1 MYSLLFYFEKEGYDM
16 KRQKNQKTNGFLTGE
31 NKMKRYKKL
40 LMVAPLACMLGTG
53 VVTFPTASHADAAPV
68 SASEYNFGQGS
79 TYSAENIANALYV
92 RLRDGIEA
100 SPELRQKF
108 KLADDEKIQP
118 EMNGGNFGGNK
129 QDPIDYGLRDQLS
142 KVTASS
148 TGTNI
153 TVNPTTV
160 TEVEAGKIELLSYR
174 NDTPLTQKQFTTEKS
189 MKRIDTVTATN
200 QYGFKLGFESS
211 TNFKV
216 NALVAQAEQSFK
228 ASAEF
233 SFSHTDTNT
242 VSNEETVV
250 FKAQE
255 VLAAPGGTTNYF
267 SRVGKAKFSGSFQ
280 TDAALTD
287 LKLKLPIINKNG
299 NLFDVVH
306 TEEVTLTSQ
315 DIYTI
320 FKNTPYIPLPEYL
333 SFDDNGK
340 KVLVKNV
347 TFNYTGE
354 MGYNTAAQAEFIAFD
369 PNKPKQTMSYEKYET
384 KTQDKSL

>member
-1 MYSLLFYFEKEGYDM
+1 M
-16 KRQKNQKTNGFLTGE
+16 KK
-31 NKMKRYKKL
+31 YKKL

-68 SASEYNFGQGS
+68 ASVFNDVYREGN
-79 TYSAENIANALYV
+79 TYSTENITQVLKN

-108 KLADDEKIQP
+108 KLADDERIQVEQGGSSFTDP
-118 EMNGGNFGGNK
+118 NGNTTK
-129 QDPIDYGLRDQLS
+129 YPATDYGLRDQLS
-142 KVTASS
+142 KVTVAS

-174 NDTPLTQKQFTTEKS
+174 NDTPLTQKQFTTEKQ
-189 MKRIDTVTATN
+189 MKRVDTVTATN
-200 QYGFKLGFESS
+200 QYGFKLGFESN
-211 TNFKV
+211 TEFKV
-216 NALVAQAEQSFK
+216 DALVASATQSFK

-233 SFSHTDTNT
+233 NFSHTDTNT
-242 VSNEETVV
+242 VTNEETVT

-267 SRVGKAKFSGSFQ
+267 TRVGKAKFSGSFQ
-280 TDAALTD
+280 TDAALAE
-287 LKLKLPIINKNG
+287 LKLKLPIVKN
-299 NLFDVVH
+299 NSNQTVVH

-320 FKNTPYIPLPEYL
+320 FKNVPYIPLPEYL

-347 TFNYTGE
+347 TFDYTGE
-354 MGYNTAAQAEFIAFD
+354 MGYSTAAQAEFIPFD
-369 PNKPKQTMSYEKYET
+369 QDKPKQTMSYEKYET

>member
-1 MYSLLFYFEKEGYDM
+1 M
-16 KRQKNQKTNGFLTGE
+16 KK
-31 NKMKRYKKL
+31 YKKL

-68 SASEYNFGQGS
+68 ASVVNDSFGQGS
-79 TYSAENIANALYV
+79 TYSTENITQALFV
-92 RLRDGIEA
+92 RLRSGIEA
-100 SPELRQKF
+100 SPELRNKF
-108 KLADDEKIQP
+108 KIADDERIQH
-118 EMNGGNFGGNK
+118 EQNETIENGTKYPATN
-129 QDPIDYGLRDQLS
+129 YGLRDQLS

-174 NDTPLTQKQFTTEKS
+174 NSTPITQKQFTTEKS

-233 SFSHTDTNT
+233 NFSHTDTNT
-242 VSNEETVV
+242 ATNEETVT

-267 SRVGKAKFSGSFQ
+267 TRVGKANFSGSFQ

-287 LKLKLPIINKNG
+287 LKLKLPIVKKDNNQT
-299 NLFDVVH
+299 VVH

-320 FKNTPYIPLPEYL
+320 FKNTPYIPLPAYL

-347 TFNYTGE
+347 TFNYIGE
-354 MGYNTAAQAEFIAFD
+354 MGYNTSAQAEFIPFD
-369 PNKPKQTMSYEKYET
+369 QDKPKQTMSYEKYET

>member
-1 MYSLLFYFEKEGYDM
+1 M
-16 KRQKNQKTNGFLTGE
+16 KK
-31 NKMKRYKKL
+31 YKKL

-53 VVTFPTASHADAAPV
+53 LFTLPTASHADAAPV
-68 SASEYNFGQGS
+68 EYTFDQGS
-79 TYSAENIANALYV
+79 TYSKENITKALK
-92 RLRDGIEA
+92 LRVVGAIEA

-108 KLADDEKIQP
+108 KLADDEYIQR
-118 EMNGGNFGGNK
+118 EQGETIGNGGK
-129 QDPIDYGLRDQLS
+129 KYPAIDYGLKDQLS

-160 TEVEAGKIELLSYR
+160 TEEGQGKIELLSYR

-189 MKRIDTVTATN
+189 VKRTDTVTATN
-200 QYGFKLGFESS
+200 QYGFKLGFESE
-211 TNFKV
+211 TKFKV
-216 NALVAQAEQSFK
+216 DALVASAEQSFK

-233 SFSHTDTNT
+233 NFSHTDTNT
-242 VSNEETVV
+242 ATNEETVT

-255 VLAAPGGTTNYF
+255 VLAASGGTTNYF
-267 SRVGKAKFSGSFQ
+267 TRVGKAKFSGSFQ

-287 LKLKLPIINKNG
+287 LKLKLPILKKNG
-299 NLFDVVH
+299 GNAYDVVH

-320 FKNTPYIPLPEYL
+320 FKTATYIPLPSYL
-333 SFDDNGK
+333 SLDDNGK

-354 MGYNTAAQAEFIAFD
+354 MGYNTAAQAEFIPFNQD
-369 PNKPKQTMSYEKYET
+369 KPKQTMSYEKYET